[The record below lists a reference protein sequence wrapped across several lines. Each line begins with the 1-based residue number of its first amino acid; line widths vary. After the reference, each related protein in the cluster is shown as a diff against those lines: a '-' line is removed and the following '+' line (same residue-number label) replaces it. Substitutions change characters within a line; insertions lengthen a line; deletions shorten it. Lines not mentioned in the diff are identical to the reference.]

1 MTPSNP
7 HLPAAPDQIAAA
19 EELGRSLFSRR
30 RGYRAFLEN
39 SDARMLSVDRLTYAP
54 PDFAVANADKMALMR
69 NRTFY
74 GWLVITAGRSIAD
87 GFRIQASP
95 LPDGSNPYHADII
108 LPESAVANRDE
119 RVRCAQMLADAAQW
133 HPRP

>member
-7 HLPAAPDQIAAA
+7 HRPAAPNQIADD

-30 RGYRAFLEN
+30 HGYRAFMERPGV
-39 SDARMLSVDRLTYAP
+39 RMLSVDRLTYAP
-54 PDFAVANADKMALMR
+54 PDFAIANADRTARMR

-74 GWLVITAGRSIAD
+74 GWLVITVGRAVAE

-108 LPESAVANRDE
+108 LPESAVSNRDE
-119 RVRCAQMLADAAQW
+119 RLRLAQLLADAAQW
-133 HPRP
+133 RPRP

>member
-7 HLPAAPDQIAAA
+7 HWPAAPDQIAAD

-30 RGYRAFLEN
+30 RGYQAFLEHPN
-39 SDARMLSVDRLTYAP
+39 ARMLSVDRLTYAP
-54 PDFAVANADKMALMR
+54 PDFAVANADRTARMR

-74 GWLVITAGRSIAD
+74 GWLVITAGRAVAE

-119 RVRCAQMLADAAQW
+119 QVRLAQMLADAAQW
-133 HPRP
+133 RPRP

>member
-1 MTPSNP
+1 MTPSNA

-30 RGYRAFLEN
+30 RGYRAFMERPGV
-39 SDARMLSVDRLTYAP
+39 RMLSVDRLTYAP
-54 PDFAVANADKMALMR
+54 PDFAVANADRTARMR

-74 GWLVITAGRSIAD
+74 GWLVITAGRAVAE
-87 GFRIQASP
+87 GFHIQASP

-108 LPESAVANRDE
+108 LPESAVDNRDE
-119 RVRCAQMLADAAQW
+119 RLRRAQLLADAAQW
-133 HPRP
+133 RPRP